1 MILQKIDDLK
11 VFDQVYLL
19 FDDLNFRQIV
29 KNIKSNQSAAVL
41 LLKSNIDINLIKHF
55 KNSKSVKLFYF
66 QWSDIDEYSA
76 RWKPEKKAQEILNK
90 NFNKFENKNSIISK
104 LIINI
109 FSSKK
114 INLIFK
120 KQLVVELR
128 NILLQIEV
136 SKILMFNNIKIINF
150 FNNSKFK
157 FLSKYDL
164 ISQENLKKFNIIFIK
179 EQLYHKIFSKLFYFI
194 LIIFYPFFF
203 LVNIKKF
210 KFIRS
215 KKKIG
220 VRVYKN
226 GFGFDDKKINLNWI
240 VEKLNISCDD
250 ILFVF
255 ENKINTSHI
264 DHIKTKKFNYT
275 FASIQKPCFE
285 ISITFFF
292 RLLIFYIPLFF
303 FSGLLFLIFG
313 DRNVSK
319 EIFKSLAYFLI
330 WKNQLYCNNFKNY
343 ISYHDYGS
351 SHICRNILLKKY
363 NCKSLMFKHTHS
375 ENVFNYDKKNF
386 YAYAEM
392 INLFYDTEFH
402 WSQCSIEMAKA
413 NQSLSKSFVVSGPIW
428 SSKEFFKKKPKTDK
442 KIISFFMSSYS
453 GRNAISSIDGHTSFI
468 KFIEIITKKYPN
480 YNIYLKPKSFIKRY
494 LESKK
499 IAEIYEEIKKRDN
512 FYIVENEIPSYDL
525 ISISDL
531 VISQAFSSPTVEA
544 ISMNKKSFYLDLNN
558 KYKSGYFCKFNNLV
572 SHSIDEGLNNL
583 SLWLD
588 LKDSLLEERCKNI
601 SLDMGTNANKGSP
614 IEIIK
619 RNLN

>member
-11 VFDQVYLL
+11 IFDRVYLL
-19 FDDLNFRQIV
+19 FDDLNFQQI
-29 KNIKSNQSAAVL
+29 IKKIEPNQSTAVL
-41 LLKSNIDINLIKHF
+41 LLKDNIDINLIKHF

-66 QWSDIDEYSA
+66 QWSDIVEYSA
-76 RWKPEKKAQEILNK
+76 RWKPEKKAQDILNK
-90 NFNKFENKNSIISK
+90 NFDKFENKNRIISR
-104 LIINI
+104 LIMNI

-128 NILLQIEV
+128 NTLLQIEI
-136 SKILMFNNIKIINF
+136 SKILMFNNIKVINV
-150 FNNSKFK
+150 FNKSKFK

-179 EQLYHKIFSKLFYFI
+179 EKLYYKIFSKLFYFL
-194 LIIFYPFFF
+194 LIVFYPFFF
-203 LVNIKKF
+203 LIKIKKL
-210 KFIRS
+210 KFI
-215 KKKIG
+215 KGEKKIG

-240 VEKLNISCDD
+240 VEKLNTSCDD

-255 ENKINTSHI
+255 ENETNTSHI
-264 DHIKTKKFNYT
+264 DHIKIKKFDYT
-275 FASIQKPCFE
+275 FASIRKPCFE
-285 ISITFFF
+285 ISIAFFF
-292 RLLIFYIPLFF
+292 NLLIFYIPLFF
-303 FSGLLFLIFG
+303 FSGLLFLVFG

-319 EIFKSLAYFLI
+319 EFFKSLAYFLI

-343 ISYHDYGS
+343 ISYHDYQS

-375 ENVFNYDKKNF
+375 ENVFCYDKKNF
-386 YAYAEM
+386 YACAEM

-402 WSQCSIEMAKA
+402 WSKCSIEMAKA
-413 NQSLSKSFVVSGPIW
+413 NQSLSKSFVVSGPLW
-428 SSKEFFKKKPKTDK
+428 SSKEFLKKKSKTDK
-442 KIISFFMSSYS
+442 KKISFFMSSYS
-453 GRNAISSIDGHTSFI
+453 GRNAINSIDGHISFI
-468 KFIEIITKKYPN
+468 KFIEIIVKKYSD
-480 YNIYLKPKSFIKRY
+480 YNIYLKPKSFIERY
-494 LESKK
+494 LENKK
-499 IAEIYEEIKKRDN
+499 IAEIYEEIKKRNN
-512 FYIVENEIPSYDL
+512 FCIVKNEIPSYDL
-525 ISISDL
+525 ISTSDL

-544 ISMNKKSFYLDLNN
+544 IFMNKKSFYLDLNN
-558 KYKSGYFCKFNNLV
+558 KYRSGYFCKFNNLV

-583 SLWLD
+583 SQWLN
-588 LKDSLLEERCKNI
+588 LKDNLLEEKYKNI
-601 SLDMGTNANKGSP
+601 SLDMNFNANKGSP